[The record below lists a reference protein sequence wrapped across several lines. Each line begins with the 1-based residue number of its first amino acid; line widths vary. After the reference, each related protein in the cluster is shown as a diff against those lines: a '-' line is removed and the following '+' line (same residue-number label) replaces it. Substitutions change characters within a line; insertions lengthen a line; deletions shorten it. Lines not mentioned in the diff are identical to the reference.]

1 MLNHFSNQSW
11 VKKTQI
17 FIYFC
22 HEISIIFYFVVK
34 FQKINISKA
43 TVESHSFTKRPLL
56 NMESLGVN
64 MKRWQK
70 KRKWM
75 FINMCIGGIAY
86 GLSLNIYFP
95 TEYYYLK
102 NTVKIEDPSLIFGLA
117 QAALFLSGAVSSIIG
132 SYYVDLTNNYREIC
146 LLEDVLNI
154 IGNIMYS
161 LYYSPYLI
169 LFGQILIGT
178 TAARMTSSV
187 GEIARVYE
195 PCKLTQKL
203 GLLGVMTVLGSVS
216 GPSTIFLFQ
225 YVDTSIG
232 SWKWSVGNMVGIAMT
247 GFYLLQFLLNYFTL
261 YNVSKEFT
269 LKKEHL
275 IEVTIEGNGMEH
287 DYEEERLRTSE
298 INNTDKLLFNEKYFI
313 TLKALFQNKHI
324 IFYLVMC
331 IILTYF
337 RVLAKL
343 VVPIKGE
350 EYFNWKQTDI
360 AKLWVLSM
368 ITGAIPTMVVISIL
382 AKYVND
388 FFLYLSSLI
397 TLLLCL
403 LLMGLLPMF
412 KDYGKSAEVMVYFAM
427 SLYLMSSSIFHI
439 LSRSMLAKF
448 VPENVQ
454 SIMEG
459 FRNALFEVAVF
470 FGGLS
475 VMLPVNYLSQTMFAT
490 AIITCILTGWY
501 IAEKQVYRNT
511 EVIDVKY
518 NKIVNK

>member
-1 MLNHFSNQSW
+1 MKL
-11 VKKTQI
+11 
-17 FIYFC
+17 
-22 HEISIIFYFVVK
+22 
-34 FQKINISKA
+34 QKINISKA
-43 TVESHSFTKRPLL
+43 TESFTKRPLL
-56 NMESLGVN
+56 KMQGLGVN
-64 MKRWQK
+64 MELWQRKRE
-70 KRKWM
+70 WM
-75 FINMCIGGIAY
+75 FINMCIGGVAY

-102 NTVKIEDPSLIFGLA
+102 NTVKIEDLDLIFGLA

-132 SYYVDLTNNYREIC
+132 SYYVDLTKNYREFC

-154 IGNIMYS
+154 IGNIIYS
-161 LYYSPYLI
+161 LYYSQYLI

-187 GEIARVYE
+187 GEIACVYDT
-195 PCKLTQKL
+195 CKLTQKM
-203 GLLGVMTVLGSVS
+203 GLLGVMTVLGLVS

-225 YVDTSIG
+225 YVDISIG
-232 SWKWSVGNMVGIAMT
+232 IWKWSVGNLVGMAMT
-247 GFYLLQFLLNYFTL
+247 GFYLFQFLLNYFTL
-261 YNVSKEFT
+261 YNVSKDFT

-275 IEVTIEGNGMEH
+275 MEVTIEGSAMEY
-287 DYEEERLRTSE
+287 DYEEDQLGTSG

-313 TLKALFQNKHI
+313 TLKALFQNKHV
-324 IFYLVMC
+324 IFYLTMC
-331 IILTYF
+331 ILLAYF
-337 RVLAKL
+337 RVLANL
-343 VVPIKGE
+343 AVPIKGE
-350 EYFNWKQTDI
+350 EYFNWKQTYI

-368 ITGAIPTMVVISIL
+368 ITGAIPTMVVISLL

-397 TLLLCL
+397 SLLLCL
-403 LLMGLLPMF
+403 LLMGLLPIF

-427 SLYLMSSSIFHI
+427 SLYLIFHI

-470 FGGLS
+470 LGGLS
-475 VMLPVNYLSQTMFAT
+475 VTLPVNYLSQTMFTA
-490 AIITCILTGWY
+490 AIITCALIGCY
-501 IAEKQVYRNT
+501 IAEEQVYQNIK
-511 EVIDVKY
+511 VIDVKY
-518 NKIVNK
+518 NKIANK

>member
-1 MLNHFSNQSW
+1 
-11 VKKTQI
+11 
-17 FIYFC
+17 
-22 HEISIIFYFVVK
+22 
-34 FQKINISKA
+34 
-43 TVESHSFTKRPLL
+43 
-56 NMESLGVN
+56 MESLGVN
-64 MKRWQK
+64 MELWQR

-75 FINMCIGGIAY
+75 FINMCIGGVAY

-117 QAALFLSGAVSSIIG
+117 QAAFFLSGAVSSIIG
-132 SYYVDLTNNYREIC
+132 SYYVDLTKNYREVC
-146 LLEDVLNI
+146 LSEDVLNI

-195 PCKLTQKL
+195 TCKLTQKM

-247 GFYLLQFLLNYFTL
+247 VFYLFQFLLNYFTL
-261 YNVSKEFT
+261 YNVSKDFT

-275 IEVTIEGNGMEH
+275 MEVTIEGSGIEY
-287 DYEEERLRTSE
+287 DYKQELLETSE
-298 INNTDKLLFNEKYFI
+298 INNADKLSFNEKYFI
-313 TLKALFQNKHI
+313 TLKTLFQNKHI
-324 IFYLVMC
+324 IFYLTMC
-331 IILTYF
+331 ILLTYF

-350 EYFNWKQTDI
+350 EYFNWKQTNI
-360 AKLWVLSM
+360 AKMWVLSM
-368 ITGAIPTMVVISIL
+368 TTGAIPTMVIISIL

-388 FFLYLSSLI
+388 FYLYLSSLI

-403 LLMGLLPMF
+403 LLMGLLPLF
-412 KDYGKSAEVMVYFAM
+412 KDYGKSAEAMVYFAM

-439 LSRSMLAKF
+439 LSRSVLAKL
-448 VPENVQ
+448 VPQNVQ

-459 FRNALFEVAVF
+459 FRNALYEVAVF

-475 VMLPVNYLSQTMFAT
+475 ITLPVNYLSQTMFTT
-490 AIITCILTGWY
+490 AIITCALTGWY
-501 IAEKQVYRNT
+501 IAEEQVYRNT
-511 EVIDVKY
+511 KIIDVKY
-518 NKIVNK
+518 NKIANK